1 VHVNA
6 VRNDIDYELAY
17 LIGVQATIFAEAVT
31 AKASNG
37 RQRLEKQTAI

>member
-17 LIGVQATIFAEAVT
+17 LIGVQATIFAEAT
-31 AKASNG
+31 M
-37 RQRLEKQTAI
+37 AIAANER